1 MWKGNLLSCGSNAK
15 TVKGDGSEYLTAIMY
30 LTPYNK
36 SGVNMCATAHIAKCW
51 KPCLDEAGRG
61 QMPSVQKGRLRKT
74 QWFNTDRVGFMIQLA
89 HDIASF
95 LRYCEKAGVQAV
107 VRLNGTSD
115 IRWELIPVQR
125 GGVQQGGYK
134 NIFEAF
140 PSVQFYDYTKIGN
153 RRGLPSNYHLT
164 FSYSGVAEYQGQ
176 VEKALDHG
184 MNIAVVFRHKG
195 NIPASFLGRAVVDGD
210 KDDMRFL
217 DPEGCVVALYAKGK
231 AKADYSGFVVG

>member
-1 MWKGNLLSCGSNAK
+1 MWKGNLLSCGYNAK
-15 TVKGDGSEYLTAIMY
+15 TVKGDGTEYLTAIMY

-36 SGVNMCATAHIAKCW
+36 SGVNMCANAHIARCW
-51 KPCLDEAGRG
+51 QPCLDVAGRG
-61 QMPSVQKGRLRKT
+61 QMQIVQKGRLRKT
-74 QWFNTDRVGFMIQLA
+74 QWFNTDRAGFMVQLA

-95 LRYCEKAGVQAV
+95 LRHCEKAGVQAV

-115 IRWELIPVQR
+115 IRWELIAAP
-125 GGVQQGGYK
+125 GGYR
-134 NIFEAF
+134 NIMEAF

-164 FSYSGVAEYQGQ
+164 FSYSGVPEYQGQ

-184 MNIAVVFRHKG
+184 INIAVVFRHKG
-195 NIPASFLGRAVVDGD
+195 DIPASFLGRAVVDGD

-231 AKADYSGFVVG
+231 AKSDYSGFVVG